1 MNRQGMSMEQTVL
14 DRYQTICEEAKEKFP
29 DFIAFLRYEG
39 QVKSFL
45 RYWQQT
51 PEPVRTKTLA
61 CGFGAALMLAALDS
75 RQAVVA
81 AVTVSTELHTESA
94 LCVLAE
100 S

>member
-1 MNRQGMSMEQTVL
+1 M
-14 DRYQTICEEAKEKFP
+14 DRYQTICEEAKEKFS

-61 CGFGAALMLAALDS
+61 CGLGAALMLAALDS
-75 RQAVVA
+75 RQAVVE
-81 AVTVSTELHTESA
+81 AVTISAESHIESA
-94 LCVLAE
+94 LCALAE